1 MAKGIYIAF
10 GFQQLGVPLAWI
22 ISPFLVSTDSWSV
35 LYTFELGLA
44 LCCLAMVVS
53 LKLPRSLRIYVFE
66 KQDFFTFALLAPGFA
81 CLCIVLT
88 QNQSYGGLTVNGLLM
103 Y

>member
-1 MAKGIYIAF
+1 YYTMQAFKKADMAKGIYIAF
-10 GFQQLGVPLAWI
+10 GFQQLGVHLAWI

-44 LCCLAMVVS
+44 LCCLAMFVS

-66 KQDFFTFALLAPGFA
+66 QLDFFTFALLA
-81 CLCIVLT
+81 
-88 QNQSYGGLTVNGLLM
+88 
-103 Y
+103 

>member
-10 GFQQLGVPLAWI
+10 GFQQLGVPLARI

-66 KQDFFTFALLAPGFA
+66 NRISSPLLYWRQVLHVYV
-81 CLCIVLT
+81 LC
-88 QNQSYGGLTVNGLLM
+88 
-103 Y
+103 

>member
-10 GFQQLGVPLAWI
+10 GFQQLGVPVAWI

-44 LCCLAMVVS
+44 LCFSHGLFIETTT
-53 LKLPRSLRIYVFE
+53 KLTY
-66 KQDFFTFALLAPGFA
+66 
-81 CLCIVLT
+81 LCI
-88 QNQSYGGLTVNGLLM
+88 
-103 Y
+103 